1 MRLAGTCVLVAV
13 LVSGTLSA
21 QGAAKPATAQPAAKT
36 PAKAAAKPT
45 GTPGAGPVVVVETEK
60 GTFEFETYPN
70 EAPKT
75 VKHVLA
81 LVQKRFYNGQRVHR
95 VEPKFVVQ
103 MGDPQSR
110 DVTKKPRW
118 GFGGSG
124 TPIGTGEPSKLRTHV
139 RGAVGIAYADDP
151 AKADSQFYITLRA
164 TPALD
169 GKYTVFGKI
178 VSGMDV
184 VEKLEI
190 EDRIIRVTVK
200 GEK

>member
-1 MRLAGTCVLVAV
+1 MRFTGTCVLVAL

-21 QGAAKPATAQPAAKT
+21 QGAAKPTATQPAAKT
-36 PAKAAAKPT
+36 PAKPAAKPT
-45 GTPGAGPVVVVETEK
+45 GTPGAGPVVSVETEK

-95 VEPKFVVQ
+95 VEDKFVVQ

-110 DVTKKPRW
+110 DVTKKARW

-124 TPIGTGEPSKLRTHV
+124 TPIGAGEPSKLRTHV
-139 RGAVGIAYADDP
+139 RGAVGIAYAGD
-151 AKADSQFYITLRA
+151 ASQADSQFYITLRA
-164 TPALD
+164 TPQLD
-169 GKYTVFGKI
+169 GAYTVFGKI

-184 VEKLEI
+184 VEKLAI
-190 EDRIIRVTVK
+190 GDRIIRVTVK